1 MRFAMG
7 VARLRNGVARLRT
20 LELEWPSWKTVL
32 RVVLWVV
39 IAAAVGAYLWVL
51 WTESI
56 NRR

>member
-1 MRFAMG
+1 MG